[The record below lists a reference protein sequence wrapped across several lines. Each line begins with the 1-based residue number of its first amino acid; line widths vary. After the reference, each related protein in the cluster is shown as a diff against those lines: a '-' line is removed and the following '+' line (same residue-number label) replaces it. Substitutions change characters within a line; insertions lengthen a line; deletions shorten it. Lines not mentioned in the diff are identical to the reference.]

1 MKKIIVAFAALI
13 TFVAFDPAYAQVQ
26 TKSALSSEITTQF
39 PDQNTG
45 AITPQILRNVTNDFV
60 TSWQQAPTVNA
71 QTGITYTIQASD
83 YGKLVTLN
91 NSGAIA
97 VTLPQAIGSFSI
109 FNVYVSNLG
118 SGAATI
124 TPTGSTINGSASLVL
139 SQNQYAWIL
148 SDGTNYQIGPS
159 GTLGG
164 SLVVGTT
171 PISGGSSNGLLYNN
185 AGVLGNLATAN
196 NGVLVTGGTGIPSIS
211 STLPSGLTI
220 ISPTVSGTGA
230 PLTVNS
236 TDSTAFKVRF
246 QDNGTQRGFVGAD
259 STYAA
264 EFFNSSATSLW
275 GFDNSTGALTP
286 VGGAYN
292 VGTTGNRAGAFIGAT
307 ASLTGQLTST
317 LATGTAPFVI
327 ASTTQVANLNAATAG
342 TATTATNATNTAIT
356 DDTTTNATMLPTWVT
371 ANTGNLPQK
380 VTSTKFTFNPSTGVL
395 SSTSF
400 TGAGTGLTGTAASL
414 TAGNVTTN
422 ANLTGPITSSG
433 NATSIASQTGTG
445 TKFVVDTSP
454 TIITP
459 IFTTSAT
466 TPLLIGGSAT
476 GSSLSLESTS
486 ASGATD
492 FIAFLTASQ
501 QERMRI
507 TTGGLVGIGTNAPTV
522 AQLFINANTG
532 TVTPPSGTQLEIAAA
547 DSAAATLTMDA
558 FASLNALNGRR
569 AAGTAASKTAVQNND
584 SVFFIGANAYD
595 GSAYGSTGAAFGLV
609 ADENQSGTNHGMRID
624 LYATKNGTTSDV
636 KVATFDGKAH
646 LGYTGTAP
654 AITSCGTSP
663 STARGTDSAGEVT
676 EGTTA
681 TGCIITF
688 ANSGY
693 TAAPYCV
700 VTSQTQLAAFTYAI
714 STTAITI
721 TNTSTSN
728 DKINW
733 VCHGI

>member
-1 MKKIIVAFAALI
+1 MKKLLYTLLALVSLALPVQAQSTKATLTSGVASSFADNHQGLI
-13 TFVAFDPAYAQVQ
+13 TPRVLRTNLNAFI
-26 TKSALSSEITTQF
+26 S
-39 PDQNTG
+39 
-45 AITPQILRNVTNDFV
+45 
-60 TSWQQAPTVNA
+60 SWQQAPTINA
-71 QTGITYTIQASD
+71 QSTTTYTILVGD
-83 YGKLVTLN
+83 YGKLVTFKN
-91 NSGAIA
+91 ASSIA
-97 VTLPQAIGSFSI
+97 VTLPQATGSFST
-109 FNVYVSNLG
+109 FNVYLSNLG
-118 SGAATI
+118 AGTVTV
-124 TPTGSTINGSASLVL
+124 TPTVSTINGSSSLSL

-148 SDGTNYQIGPS
+148 SDGTNYQISSS
-159 GTLGG
+159 GNLGG
-164 SLVVGTT
+164 NLVVGTT
-171 PISGGSSNGLLYNN
+171 TISGGTSNGILYNN
-185 AGVLGNLATAN
+185 AGVLRNPASSN
-196 NGVLVTGGTGIPSIS
+196 NGVLITGDTGIPSIS

-220 ISPTVSGTGA
+220 PSPIVTGTGA

-236 TDSTAFKVRF
+236 TDSTAFKIRF
-246 QDNGTQRGFVGAD
+246 QDNGTQRGYIGAD
-259 STYAA
+259 STYGA
-264 EFFNSSATSLW
+264 EFFNSSATLLW
-275 GFDNSTGALTP
+275 GFDGTTGALTP

-327 ASTTQVANLNAATAG
+327 ASTTQVANLNSETSG
-342 TATTATNATNTAIT
+342 TATNATNTAIT
-356 DDTTTNATMLPTWVT
+356 NDTTTNATMFPTWVT

-380 VTSTKFTFNPSTGVL
+380 VTSTKLTFNPSTGVL

-454 TIITP
+454 TVITP

-501 QERMRI
+501 SEKMRI
-507 TTGGLVGIGTNAPTV
+507 TTGGLVGIGTATPTI
-522 AQLFINANTG
+522 ARLFVNNNT
-532 TVTPPSGTQLEIAAA
+532 TTPTPP
-547 DSAAATLTMDA
+547 AATTIEISEADNVATAINLD
-558 FASLNALNGRR
+558 SYGVLNALNGSR
-569 AAGTAASKTAVQNND
+569 ANGTSASKTQVLANE
-584 SVFFIGANAYD
+584 SLFFIG
-595 GSAYGSTGAAFGLV
+595 SRAYGATSYSSTIAAFGLV
-609 ADENQSGTNHGMRID
+609 ADENQTDSAHGARID
-624 LYATKNGTTSDV
+624 FYTTKNGATSST
-636 KVATFDGKAH
+636 KVGTLDGKAH
-646 LGYTGTAP
+646 LGFYGTAP

-663 STARGTDSAGEVT
+663 STARGTDTAGEVT

-714 STTAITI
+714 STTAITV
-721 TNTSTSN
+721 TNTSTSG

-733 VCHGI
+733 VCHGN